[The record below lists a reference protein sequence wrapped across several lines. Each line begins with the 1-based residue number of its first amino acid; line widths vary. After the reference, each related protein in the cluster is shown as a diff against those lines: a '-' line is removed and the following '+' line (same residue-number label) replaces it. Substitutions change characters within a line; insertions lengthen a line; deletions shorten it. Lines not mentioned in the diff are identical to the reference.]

1 MTQECRTQLSRRA
14 GALMILSSFLLGI
27 LLAGGAFA
35 KAPETED
42 EKILYF
48 VGVILGQQPPF
59 STLTTDEVSMMAQG
73 LRDSLA
79 GSAIELDATVYGD
92 KVQTFAKERI
102 DARVAEQK
110 KKSEGYLKDMAEK
123 KGAKKTDSGLII
135 FETEVGKGESPKTT
149 DTVKVHY
156 HGTLADGTV
165 FDSSVERG
173 EPATFPLNRVI
184 PCWTEGV
191 ALMKIGGKATL
202 VCPSD
207 IAYGDRGAPPKIE
220 GGAALTFDVELLEI
234 VDSQSAIP
242 SIPR

>member
-1 MTQECRTQLSRRA
+1 
-14 GALMILSSFLLGI
+14 MILSSFLLGI

-92 KVQTFAKERI
+92 KVQAFAKERI

-110 KKSEGYLKDMAEK
+110 GFTQALR
-123 KGAKKTDSGLII
+123 
-135 FETEVGKGESPKTT
+135 KTT
-149 DTVKVHY
+149 PRAQSASMLGV
-156 HGTLADGTV
+156 G
-165 FDSSVERG
+165 
-173 EPATFPLNRVI
+173 ATFWPT
-184 PCWTEGV
+184 P
-191 ALMKIGGKATL
+191 
-202 VCPSD
+202 
-207 IAYGDRGAPPKIE
+207 
-220 GGAALTFDVELLEI
+220 
-234 VDSQSAIP
+234 
-242 SIPR
+242 